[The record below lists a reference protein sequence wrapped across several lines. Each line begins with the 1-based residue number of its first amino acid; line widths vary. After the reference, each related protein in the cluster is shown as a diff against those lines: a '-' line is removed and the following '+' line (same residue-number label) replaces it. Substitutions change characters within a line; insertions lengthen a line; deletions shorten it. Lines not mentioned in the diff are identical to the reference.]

1 MCWLF
6 AYARKKKEQ
15 DLHIWIDIKMQ
26 IMHND
31 VEERCA
37 DDEIER
43 A

>member
-1 MCWLF
+1 MLAFCIC
-6 AYARKKKEQ
+6 AQKKEQ